1 MKILLIHSDYL
12 KYQVKKE
19 TPVAEEIEEEMKEGE
34 MKECLSVFTAVEE
47 RDENK
52 VEKVIAKGVND
63 IKDTAEKLD
72 VDKIMIYPYAHLS
85 SELGDPATAVEILK
99 GLEDEL
105 SHDYKV
111 HRSPF
116 GWYKAFQLSCK
127 GHPLSELSKEVV
139 VEEEGEKEEVV
150 SKALKAEE
158 TLQSTWGI
166 MDVDGTLHELDIDG
180 KDVEGYD
187 FKGNGKLKDFVLYEA
202 GEKEKGGAES
212 PHIEL
217 MRRHELVDYEEG
229 SDPGNL
235 RFYPKGRMMKGL
247 LEDYVSERTRD
258 YGAMEIESPIMYDI
272 DHPALKKH
280 LNRFP
285 ARQYRM
291 ETPDKNVFLRFAACF
306 GQFLMARDMTL
317 SYRNMPV
324 RLYELTRYSFRVEQR
339 GELTGLRRLR
349 AFTMPDCHAM
359 CKDLEQAKDEMMTR
373 MNLAISVVNDIG
385 INVLEDLELVVRAT
399 QDYFEN
405 NREQVE
411 KLVDNYGKPAL
422 IELWDEQYSYFALKY
437 EFNFLDPL
445 GRASAL
451 VTDQVDVEQGE
462 RYDIKYID
470 EDGKERHPYILHLS
484 PSGAI
489 ERVMFTLLE
498 RAAMQENSGEKPTFP
513 YWLAPTQIR
522 FVPISDDQLEHVEE
536 LVDDLEE
543 INVRVDIDDTD
554 RTVGKKIRQ
563 AEQEWIPFVAVIGPK
578 EIESGKLS
586 VRIRGEEKEREMGL
600 KELKELHEKKQN
612 GMPFRDIPLPRYLT
626 KRAIFVG

>member
-19 TPVAEEIEEEMKEGE
+19 TPVAEEIEEEMKKGE
-34 MKECLSVFTAVEE
+34 MEECLSVFTAVEE
-47 RDENK
+47 KDEGK
-52 VEKVIAKGVND
+52 VDEVISKGVKE
-63 IKDTAEKLD
+63 ILDTADKLD
-72 VDKIMIYPYAHLS
+72 VEKIMLYPYAHLS
-85 SELGDPATAVEILK
+85 SSLSDPDTAVEILK
-99 GLEDEL
+99 GLAEELKEDF
-105 SHDYKV
+105 KV

-116 GWYKAFQLSCK
+116 GWYKSFELSCK
-127 GHPLSELSKEVV
+127 GHPLSELSKEIV
-139 VEEEGEKEEVV
+139 VEEGEEEEVV
-150 SKALKAEE
+150 SKALEAEE
-158 TLQSTWGI
+158 TMESTWGI
-166 MDVDGTLHELDIDG
+166 MDVDGTFHELKVDG
-180 KDVEGYD
+180 KEVEGYD
-187 FKGNGKLKDFVLYEA
+187 FDGNQDLKDFVRYEA
-202 GEKEKGGAES
+202 GEKEKGSAGS
-212 PHIEL
+212 SHIDL
-217 MRRHELVDYEEG
+217 MRNHELVDYEEG

-247 LEDYVSERTRD
+247 LEDHVSGKTRG

-306 GQFLMARDMTL
+306 GQFMMARDMTL

-324 RLYELTRYSFRVEQR
+324 RLYELTRYSFRAEQR

-349 AFTMPDCHAM
+349 AFTMPDSHAL
-359 CKDLEQAKDEMMTR
+359 CKDLDQAKDEMMTR
-373 MNLAISVVNDIG
+373 MDLAKSIVNGIG
-385 INVLEDLELVVRAT
+385 ITVPDELELVIRAT
-399 QDYFEN
+399 RDYFEE
-405 NREQVE
+405 NRNQIEN
-411 KLVDNYGKPAL
+411 LVKNYGKPAL
-422 IELWDEQYSYFALKY
+422 IEIWDDQFFYFVLKY
-437 EFNFLDPL
+437 EFNFIDPL

-470 EDGKERHPYILHLS
+470 EDGEEKHPYILHLS

-498 RAAMQENSGEKPTFP
+498 QAAMQEEKGEKPEFP
-513 YWLAPTQIR
+513 YWLAPTHLR
-522 FVPISDDQLEHVEE
+522 FVPISDDQMDHVEDLAEE
-536 LVDDLEE
+536 LEGL
-543 INVRVDIDDTD
+543 NVRVDIDDTD

-563 AEQEWIPFVAVIGPK
+563 AEQEWIPFVAVIGPD

-586 VRIRGEEKEREMGL
+586 VRIRGEEKEKEMDM
-600 KELKELHEKKQN
+600 KELKKILEEKQRD
-612 GMPFRDIPLPRYLT
+612 MPFRGLPLPKYLT
-626 KRAIFVG
+626 KRATFVG